1 MNRFLLSL
9 TICVALTGCGSD
21 PYEPRDPD
29 PAKPSPEP
37 ERDYSEIIADRTVR
51 AWLPAISMSYGKA
64 GVMYLCGGTS
74 AVSFIDLDNGGRID
88 FDATVPSLS
97 LDGHPMEIKSCQ
109 VIHSEGT
116 LQWHILTLADDGGE
130 AIIVSDSLQ

>member
-9 TICVALTGCGSD
+9 SICAALAGCGSD

-37 ERDYSEIIADRTVR
+37 ERDYTEIIADRTVR
-51 AWLPAISMSYGKA
+51 AQLPAISMSYGKA
-64 GVMYLCGGTS
+64 GVMYLCRAS
-74 AVSFIDLDNGGRID
+74 AVSFIDLNNGGRID

-97 LDGHPMEIKSCQ
+97 IDGHPAEIKSCQ